1 MVKGV
6 IFDMDGLMF
15 DTERL
20 SSIFWKQTGDQFGLE
35 VPVDFVNSFRGRNP
49 AAIREAFLDKYGQ
62 DFDYEEFREVRTR
75 LQYDYIREKGVP
87 LKKGLIELLD
97 YLKGKG
103 IRMAVAT
110 STDRKLADTMLER
123 AGVREYFDAFAYGDE
138 VARSKPYPDV
148 FLKAAEEIGVPIRE
162 CLVLEDSI
170 AGVKAGKA
178 AGGYIIHIPDLIVVP
193 QEVKEGITAQFD
205 SLDEV
210 IGWIESV

>member
-20 SSIFWKQTGDQFGLE
+20 SSVFWKQTGDQFGLE

-62 DFDYEEFREVRTR
+62 DFDYKEFREVRTR

-87 LKKGLIELLD
+87 MKKGLIELLD

-123 AGVREYFDAFAYGDE
+123 AGVREYFDAFAWTMI
-138 VARSKPYPDV
+138 S
-148 FLKAAEEIGVPIRE
+148 
-162 CLVLEDSI
+162 
-170 AGVKAGKA
+170 
-178 AGGYIIHIPDLIVVP
+178 
-193 QEVKEGITAQFD
+193 
-205 SLDEV
+205 
-210 IGWIESV
+210 